1 MSGSPESRGFTAAV
15 ARAYDRTGAA
25 WSDGPALVYDR
36 LAAAL
41 VAQSPVGLAGRTVVS
56 TT

>member
-1 MSGSPESRGFTAAV
+1 V
-15 ARAYDRTGAA
+15 ARASDRTGAA

-41 VAQSPVGLAGRTVVS
+41 VAQSPVGLAGRTVVD
-56 TT
+56 TA